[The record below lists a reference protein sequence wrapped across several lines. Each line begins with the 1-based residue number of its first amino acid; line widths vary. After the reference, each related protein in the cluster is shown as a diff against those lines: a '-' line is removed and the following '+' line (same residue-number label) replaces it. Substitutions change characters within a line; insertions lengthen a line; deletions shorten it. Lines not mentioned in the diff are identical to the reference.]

1 MKHIFPFVILA
12 IIFYVSSCANQGS
25 PTGGPRDTIPPTLLQ
40 ANPPHKT
47 KNYKKPVFE
56 FTFDERINADQLRT
70 KMNITPHTDNK
81 FKVLVKKDILNIT
94 FDGTFDD
101 STTYTFN
108 FADGVGDLTEKN
120 PVVNFTYAFSTGS
133 IIDSIFVNGQIRDL
147 NNNEPLKEIL
157 VALYSID
164 DSLNLFTGK
173 PRYFTHTDEE
183 GYYKI
188 ENIKAYNYR
197 IYAYD
202 DQDKN
207 LTNNPQK
214 EKHGFIA
221 ATLDL
226 YTSKDSVNILLQLI
240 DATELKFVRAKNTGI
255 YFDVLYNKFIKNY
268 TISKIDSTKQNKI
281 PAHSFFKDNTII
293 RFYPD
298 GSIPLEKDSLHLQIQ
313 SNDSLGNS
321 IIDSVYVLFKET
333 KRKAE
338 SFQYSISPSSKFKI
352 QNNIKF
358 KLEFSKPIKTINSD
372 SLILSYDTLKSYN
385 IHDSIMEWN
394 YNRTQMTFT
403 LPLDKTYIPN
413 IIAEYQKEQIR
424 LDSIT
429 QVNTS
434 NTDTTGRKKRS
445 PQTLTIKNRVTLRSG
460 LGAFISIE
468 SDTTESTERS
478 YEFLL
483 EEKTGKINGTI
494 ETGHQSYFFQLVD
507 PKYNVIAQ
515 LKNPKHF
522 KFHNVE
528 PGKYSFRVLIDENND
543 GIWSPGNILKNI
555 QQEPI
560 LFPLPFSDLKAGWEQ
575 DLTGENK
582 ITF

>member
-12 IIFYVSSCANQGS
+12 IILYFSSCANQGS
-25 PTGGPRDTIPPTLLQ
+25 PSGGPRDTIPPTLLES
-40 ANPPHKT
+40 NPPHKS
-47 KNYKKPVFE
+47 KNYKKQVFE

-120 PVVNFTYAFSTGS
+120 PVINFTYAFSTGA
-133 IIDSIFVNGQIRDL
+133 IIDSIFVNGRIRDL

-173 PRYFTHTDEE
+173 PRYFTHTDED

-207 LTNNPQK
+207 LKNNPQK

-221 ATLDL
+221 DTLNL

-240 DATELKFVRAKNTGI
+240 DASELKFIRAKNTGI

-268 TISKIDSTKQNKI
+268 SISKIDSANQNDI
-281 PAHSFFKDNTII
+281 PAHSFFKENTII

-298 GSIPLEKDSLHLQIQ
+298 GSIPIEKDSLHLQIQ

-338 SFQYSISPSSKFKI
+338 SFQYTISPSSKFKI

-358 KLEFSKPIKTINSD
+358 NLEFSKPIKKINLD
-372 SLILSYDTLKSYN
+372 SLILSYDTLKSNN
-385 IHDSIMEWN
+385 IPDSILKWN

-403 LPLDKTYIPN
+403 LPLDKNFIPN
-413 IIAEYQKEQIR
+413 KIETNQKKQMK
-424 LDSIT
+424 LDSIAQGKT
-429 QVNTS
+429 TH
-434 NTDTTGRKKRS
+434 TDTTSHKKRL
-445 PQTLTIKNRVTLRSG
+445 PQASSIKNKVTLRTG

-468 SDTTESTERS
+468 NDTTEATERS

-494 ETGHQSYFFQLVD
+494 ETDHKSYFFQLVD
-507 PKYNVIAQ
+507 SKYSVIAQ
-515 LKNPKHF
+515 LKNPKNF

-528 PGKYSFRVLIDENND
+528 PGKYTFRVLIDENND

-575 DLTGENK
+575 DLSGENK

>member
-12 IIFYVSSCANQGS
+12 LIMYVSSCANQGS
-25 PTGGPRDTIPPTLLQ
+25 PSGGPRDTIPPTLLE
-40 ANPPHKT
+40 ANPPHKS
-47 KNYKKPVFE
+47 KNYKKQVFE

-94 FDGTFDD
+94 FEGTFDD

-133 IIDSIFVNGQIRDL
+133 IIDSIFVSGQVKDL
-147 NNNEPLKEIL
+147 YNNEPLKEIL
-157 VALYSID
+157 VGLYSIE

-183 GYYKI
+183 GKYKI
-188 ENIKAYNYR
+188 ENIKASNYR
-197 IYAYD
+197 IYAFD

-207 LTNNPQK
+207 LKNNPQK

-221 ATLDL
+221 DTLNL
-226 YTSKDSVNILLQLI
+226 YTSKDSINLLLQLI
-240 DATELKFVRAKNTGI
+240 DASELKFVRAKNTGI
-255 YFDVLYNKFIKNY
+255 YFDVLYNKYIKSY
-268 TISKIDSTKQNKI
+268 TASKVDSTKKTKI
-281 PAHSFFKDNTII
+281 PAHSFYKENTII

-313 SNDSLGNS
+313 SNDSLGN
-321 IIDSVYVLFKET
+321 ITIDSIYVLFRET

-338 SFQYSISPSSKFKI
+338 NFQYSISPANSFKI
-352 QNNIKF
+352 QNQIKF
-358 KLEFSKPIKTINSD
+358 KLDFSKPIKLINSD
-372 SLILSYDTLKSYN
+372 SLILSYDTLMSFN
-385 IHDSIMEWN
+385 IHDSIMQWN
-394 YNRTQMTFT
+394 YNKTNMSFT
-403 LPLDKTYIPN
+403 LKLDKNFIPN
-413 IIAEYQKEQIR
+413 KVEAFRKEQIK
-424 LDSIT
+424 LDSIN
-429 QVNTS
+429 QIN
-434 NTDTTGRKKRS
+434 NPNPDTLASKKRA
-445 PQTLTIKNRVTLRSG
+445 PQPISIKNRITLHSG
-460 LGAFISIE
+460 KGAFISIE
-468 SDTTESTERS
+468 NDTTETLERS

-494 ETGHQSYFFQLVD
+494 ETEYKNYFFQLVD
-507 PKYNVIAQ
+507 TKYNVIAQ
-515 LKNPKHF
+515 LKNPTNF
-522 KFHNVE
+522 RFNNVE

-543 GIWSPGNILKNI
+543 GIWSSGNILKNM

-560 LFPLPFSDLKAGWEQ
+560 IFPMPFSDLKAGWEQ

>member
-1 MKHIFPFVILA
+1 MKHIFPFIILA

-25 PTGGPRDTIPPTLLQ
+25 PTGGPRDTIPPTLLES
-40 ANPPHKT
+40 NPPHKS
-47 KNYKKPVFE
+47 KNYKKQVFE

-70 KMNITPHTDNK
+70 KMNITPHTENK

-94 FDGTFDD
+94 FDGAFDD

-120 PVVNFTYAFSTGS
+120 PVINFTYAFSTGS
-133 IIDSIFVNGQIRDL
+133 IIDSIYVNGKIKNL
-147 NNNEPLKEIL
+147 YNNEPLKEIL
-157 VALYSID
+157 VGLYSID

-183 GYYKI
+183 GNYKI
-188 ENIKAYNYR
+188 ENIKAGNYR
-197 IYAYD
+197 IYAYE

-207 LTNNPQK
+207 LKNNPQK

-221 ATLDL
+221 DTLNL
-226 YTSKDSVNILLQLI
+226 FTSKDSVNILLQLI
-240 DATELKFVRAKNTGI
+240 DASELKFVRAKNTGI

-268 TISKIDSTKQNKI
+268 SISKIDSTKKNEI
-281 PAHSFFKDNTII
+281 PANSFFKDNTII

-298 GSIPLEKDSLHLQIQ
+298 GSIPVEKDSLQIKIQ
-313 SNDSLGNS
+313 SSDSLGNS
-321 IIDSVYVLFKET
+321 IIDTVYVQFKET

-338 SFQYSISPSSKFKI
+338 GFQYTVSPDSKYKI

-358 KLEFSKPIKTINSD
+358 KLDFSKPIKTINID
-372 SLILSYDTLKSYN
+372 SLTLSYDTLKTIN
-385 IHDSIMEWN
+385 IPDSIINWN
-394 YNRTQMTFT
+394 QNKTVLIFQ
-403 LPLDKTYIPN
+403 LNLDKHYIPN
-413 IIAEYQKEQIR
+413 QIKEFENEQIR

-429 QVNTS
+429 QNNSVVP
-434 NTDTTGRKKRS
+434 DTLRKKKQI
-445 PQTLTIKNRVTLRSG
+445 PQALPVKNKITFIAKK
-460 LGAFISIE
+460 GAFISIE
-468 SDTTESTERS
+468 NDTTESVERS
-478 YEFLL
+478 YEFLV
-483 EEKTGKINGTI
+483 EEKTGKIIGQI
-494 ETGHQSYFFQLVD
+494 ETEQKSYFLQLVD
-507 PKYNVIAQ
+507 SKYNVIAQ
-515 LKNPKHF
+515 LKSPQNF
-522 KFHNVE
+522 TFNNVE

-543 GIWSPGNILKNI
+543 GIWSSGNILKNI

-582 ITF
+582 IKF